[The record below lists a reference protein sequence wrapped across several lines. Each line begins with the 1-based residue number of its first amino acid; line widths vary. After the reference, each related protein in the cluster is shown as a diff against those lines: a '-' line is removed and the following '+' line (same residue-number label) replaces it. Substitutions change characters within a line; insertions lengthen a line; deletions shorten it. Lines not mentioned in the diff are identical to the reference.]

1 MLPWHSEAQVQQHDR
16 FPVLLF
22 RLSGAL
28 DTLFAINLFK
38 VLEITSPHHNVSPGM
53 VNNPACLGL
62 AESRGQV
69 LPIVDL
75 SRAIFGN
82 TEECKIWLRCE
93 FSRRQVLIAISE
105 VLHLEEAS
113 WTSLEAAANLPWYA
127 GSHHL
132 TGVLRLEDGQLASV
146 LDVDRIVDDVLGR
159 EANPE
164 IEAPAAL
171 AGKQVVFADDSRL
184 AREQVRALLQKL
196 GAQTCECVDGEDAG
210 QALTRIK
217 NECALAGVPVA
228 SVMPLVVTD
237 IEMPKKNGFMVAQ
250 QVRADPAFVGVKV
263 VMYSSL
269 SAGETQRHGKE
280 SGADEIVGK
289 FSNAALAEAIIKLM
303 C

>member
-1 MLPWHSEAQVQQHDR
+1 MQDNER
-16 FPVLLF
+16 FSVLLF
-22 RLSGAL
+22 RLAGAP

-38 VLEITSPHHNVSPGM
+38 VLEITNPHHNVMPGM
-53 VNNPACLGL
+53 VNHSACIGL

-69 LPIVDL
+69 LPIVDV
-75 SRAIFGN
+75 SQAVFGRS
-82 TEECKIWLRCE
+82 EECKIWLRCE

-105 VLHLEEAS
+105 VLHLEEAL
-113 WTSLEAAANLPWYA
+113 WTALEASSSLPWYA

-132 TGVLRLEDGQLASV
+132 TGVLKLEDGQLASV
-146 LDVDRIVDDVLGR
+146 LDIDRVIDDVLGAR
-159 EANPE
+159 ENPD
-164 IEAPAAL
+164 IEAPAGL

-184 AREQVRALLQKL
+184 AREQVKMLLQKL
-196 GAQTCECVDGEDAG
+196 GAKTRECVDGEDAG
-210 QALTRIK
+210 NELTRVK
-217 NECALAGVPVA
+217 NECAEAGVPVA

-250 QVRADPAFVGVKV
+250 LIRSDPAFVGVKV

-269 SAGETQRHGKE
+269 SASETERHGKGC
-280 SGADEIVGK
+280 GADEIVGK